1 MSQAVNSNKDFSA
14 KKLKGSEQQKKI
26 EELTV
31 LCLSL
36 LLDAGGSI
44 PSDDGDSDCQ
54 REERVSDSLRQ
65 RGKSESENI

>member
-1 MSQAVNSNKDFSA
+1 MIEAVNNNKDFSA
-14 KKLKGSEQQKKI
+14 KKLKDSEQKKKN

-54 REERVSDSLRQ
+54 RETKRKIR
-65 RGKSESENI
+65 K